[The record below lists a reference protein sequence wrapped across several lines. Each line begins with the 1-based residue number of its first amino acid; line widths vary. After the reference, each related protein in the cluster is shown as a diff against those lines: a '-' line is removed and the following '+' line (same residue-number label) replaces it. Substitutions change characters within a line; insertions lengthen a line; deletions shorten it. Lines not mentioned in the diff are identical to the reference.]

1 MALGSGARGGSGVG
15 GALRGRPGQ
24 TLAGKP
30 DKGCE
35 PVLRSQGSLRGQIE
49 EDPERERKGQSCC
62 SAPRPPLF
70 PQETPGSILGAEPPG
85 PPALS
90 ATGTAVLFPLLR

>member
-1 MALGSGARGGSGVG
+1 MALGSGAHGSSRVG
-15 GALRGRPGQ
+15 GALGGRPGQ
-24 TLAGKP
+24 TLVGKR

-35 PVLRSQGSLRGQIE
+35 PVLRSQGSSRGQIE
-49 EDPERERKGQSCC
+49 EDPEGERGGQSCC

-70 PQETPGSILGAEPPG
+70 PQETPGPILGVEPPG

-90 ATGTAVLFPLLR
+90 ATGTAVLVPLLH